1 MAKKKSKAKKEN
13 TDLARLKVLEE
24 RLNEIQQRWHRMTK
38 EEQEIVQNA
47 KEEINQIKNLSQQ
60 KEMLSMFKLKK

>member
-13 TDLARLKVLEE
+13 TDLERIKVLKDKLDEILSRFTAMSE
-24 RLNEIQQRWHRMTK
+24 NEK
-38 EEQEIVQNA
+38 NEVAEL

>member
-13 TDLARLKVLEE
+13 TDLERLKILEE
-24 RLNEIQQRWHRMTK
+24 RLDEIQQRWHRMTS

-47 KEEINQIKNLSQQ
+47 KEEINQLKN
-60 KEMLSMFKLKK
+60 K